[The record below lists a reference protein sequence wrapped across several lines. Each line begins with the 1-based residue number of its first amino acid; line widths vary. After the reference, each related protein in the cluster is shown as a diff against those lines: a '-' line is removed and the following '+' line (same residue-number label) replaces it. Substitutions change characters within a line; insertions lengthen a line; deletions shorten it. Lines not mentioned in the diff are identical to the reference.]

1 MVINMEKIRWAIC
14 DDVSSVCKSFELAL
28 KKYQDLVYLGA
39 ACTSAD
45 CIRLCSQEKPDI
57 LLLDIMMEEENSGI
71 LLIPEI
77 KRVSPDTK
85 IAMLTSYSDET
96 HIFSAFSQGA
106 DNYIPK
112 STKTEDVYTT
122 MKNLYDGQCTMQGD
136 VMQALVSQSRRIA
149 CQQQSLLYII
159 TIMSTL
165 SQSEFEILKEIYDGK
180 TYSQIAQSRF
190 VELGTIKKQSSR
202 ILHKF
207 RSKNMKE
214 LIESLSRLHVFELYN
229 HNLMIED
236 LQNPT

>member
-1 MVINMEKIRWAIC
+1 MDKIRWAIC

-28 KKYQDLVYLGA
+28 KKYQDLEYLGC
-39 ACTSAD
+39 ACTSEN
-45 CIRLCSQEKPDI
+45 CLKLCSEKHPDL
-57 LLLDIMMEEENSGI
+57 LLLDIMMEEADSGI
-71 LLIPEI
+71 VLIPEI

-85 IAMLTSYSDET
+85 IAMLTSYNDET

-112 STKTEDVYTT
+112 ATKTQDLYTT
-122 MKNLYDGQCTMQGD
+122 MKSLCEGQCTMQGD
-136 VMQALVSQSRRIA
+136 IIQALVNQSRRIA

-165 SQSEFEILKEIYDGK
+165 SQSEFEILKEIYAGK

-229 HNLMIED
+229 HNLVIED
-236 LQNPT
+236 LQKPN